1 MKIIFA
7 DDHVMLRE
15 ALAPFLGRL
24 HPNAQVHEAGSLADV
39 KEHLDRLS
47 PDLIILDLKMPG
59 MNGCEGITKVRKRAP
74 DAKCAIL
81 SAVSERRVALD
92 AIAAGANGFI
102 PKQLSGSAMV
112 SALQLILA
120 GETFIPSLIL
130 RATNDV
136 SPPPLPGV
144 GALTQREQDILRLL
158 KEGLSNKAIANRLG
172 VSDVT
177 IKTHLSNA
185 FRKIGVQSRL
195 QAMRLLLEA

>member
-15 ALAPFLGRL
+15 ALVPFLGRL
-24 HPNAQVHEAGSLADV
+24 DPNAEVHEAGSLAEV
-39 KEHLDRLS
+39 TVHLNRLS

-59 MNGCEGITKVRKRAP
+59 MNGCEGIAQVRKRAP
-74 DAKCAIL
+74 TAKCAIL
-81 SAVSERRVALD
+81 SAVSERQAALD

-102 PKQLSGSAMV
+102 PKQLSGAAMV

-120 GETFIPSLIL
+120 GEIFIPSLIL
-130 RATNDV
+130 QASND
-136 SPPPLPGV
+136 PGPFPQSR

-185 FRKIGVQSRL
+185 FRKIGVQNRL
-195 QAMRLLLEA
+195 QAMRLLMEA